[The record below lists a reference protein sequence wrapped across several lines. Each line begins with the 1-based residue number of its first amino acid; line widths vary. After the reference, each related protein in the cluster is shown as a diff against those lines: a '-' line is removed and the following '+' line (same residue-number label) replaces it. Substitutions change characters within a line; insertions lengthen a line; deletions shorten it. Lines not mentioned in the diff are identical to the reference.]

1 MQNNQNNNSDKS
13 QYVDNAT
20 FVNQVLQE
28 NPNVNKKA
36 LQIAISKLKN
46 ELFNGKAEK
55 DFSQQEKQ
63 QFSEERQKLADK
75 YKQQAT
81 ISLERNGQY
90 VSNADFIKEFC
101 EKNKIMNKKNLTNA
115 ISRLKCKLFNDKNE
129 ALFTQADIKKWQKSR
144 LEKANA
150 LLYMLSAQ
158 QNVDNIY
165 QENPNIMSAQQNV
178 DNIYQ
183 ENPNIMSAQQ
193 NVDNIYQENPNIM
206 SVQQNVDNIYQENPN
221 INNSHVLKFKR
232 KRNKKEK
239 SSGQPTNEE
248 GIKEIISEYNPKPL
262 KYTSKKGKGTTMSR
276 SDAIELFLKEHTL
289 QEGKQQTTRQINN
302 NINLEEE
309 NNDINL
315 EEKNNDLMQVSCKNM
330 NTDNYEVEKKCY
342 NDVEDL
348 EEKSD
353 DFYQVIKRNMETDT
367 YEVEKKCYNDVED
380 LEEKSDDFSQV
391 VKRNMEKM
399 NGSEMSEN
407 NFKYINNNSSST
419 KKLSNNIENNL
430 K

>member
-20 FVNQVLQE
+20 FVKKVLKE
-28 NPNVNKKA
+28 DPNINSGA
-36 LQIAISKLKN
+36 LQKAISRLKKRS
-46 ELFNGKAEK
+46 FNGKSEK
-55 DFSQQEKQ
+55 DLNQQERQK
-63 QFSEERQKLADK
+63 FSEERQKLADE
-75 YKQQAT
+75 YKKKAI
-81 ISLERNGQY
+81 ISLERKEGKYVSDADFLKKVCTENPNVNSEALQMAISRLKKRCFNGKSEYSVDPKERQKFSKERQKLADEYTEQEY
-90 VSNADFIKEFC
+90 VSNADFL
-101 EKNKIMNKKNLTNA
+101 KKVCT
-115 ISRLKCKLFNDKNE
+115 
-129 ALFTQADIKKWQKSR
+129 
-144 LEKANA
+144 
-150 LLYMLSAQ
+150 
-158 QNVDNIY
+158 
-165 QENPNIMSAQQNV
+165 
-178 DNIYQ
+178 
-183 ENPNIMSAQQ
+183 
-193 NVDNIYQENPNIM
+193 
-206 SVQQNVDNIYQENPN
+206 ENPN
-221 INNSHVLKFKR
+221 INKSHMLMFKR

-248 GIKEIISEYNPKPL
+248 VIKEIIGEYNLKPL

-276 SDAIELFLKEHTL
+276 PDAIEGFLKKHPL
-289 QEGKQQTTRQINN
+289 QEDKQQTIQQINN

-309 NNDINL
+309 NND
-315 EEKNNDLMQVSCKNM
+315 LMQVGCKNM
-330 NTDNYEVEKKCY
+330 NKDNYEVGKY
-342 NDVEDL
+342 SHNDEEDL

-353 DFYQVIKRNMETDT
+353 DFSQVVKRNMNTDN

-419 KKLSNNIENNL
+419 KKISNNLENNL